1 MLLGQCIGQLLGTV
15 LNAGF
20 KHGFIFTEGS
30 NIGESGNEPAAF
42 DRIAAHLNDAAIFT
56 NPFKF
61 MGTADLHPVNPFP
74 YMFFNRARATFT
86 TFSVITDQVC
96 DWTTDIDNI
105 GRIIEQFQILIVPGY
120 QAHIFINYA
129 DPLGHVINHGHD
141 QVLIKALPL
150 RGLIENIGDLT
161 QCQTIINH
169 SCGQQGTCRGCPD
182 SPRQILFGET
192 PPHAI
197 GTAVFIQLNTV
208 LGAELLESACGWA
221 FAGNAFS
228 QGNQITDF

>member
-1 MLLGQCIGQLLGTV
+1 
-15 LNAGF
+15 
-20 KHGFIFTEGS
+20 
-30 NIGESGNEPAAF
+30 
-42 DRIAAHLNDAAIFT
+42 
-56 NPFKF
+56 
-61 MGTADLHPVNPFP
+61 MGTADLHPVNPLTD
-74 YMFFNRARATFT
+74 MFFDRARATFT

-96 DWTTDIDNI
+96 DRTADIDNI
-105 GRIIEQFQILIVPGY
+105 GRIIEQFQILIVPGH
-120 QAHIFINYA
+120 QTHVFIDYA